1 MATTNPAPVTR
12 RPPYWTEA
20 CAELS
25 ARDLT
30 LAALI
35 RAYQQSELRYRS
47 DPFVTLARAIVAQQ
61 ISVKAA
67 DSIWNRLVEKT
78 GGIEAGAVAKARMRA
93 LRGCGLSERKAEYL
107 RDLGRQFACRAIVPE
122 RWHEMDDESVIDDLS
137 RLRGIGRWTAEMFL
151 IFNLQRPDVFP
162 TADLGLVRAIS
173 RRYNDDKPIGPRKL
187 KQLDRLW
194 RPWRTVATWYLWRS
208 LDPIPVEY

>member
-1 MATTNPAPVTR
+1 MANPAPTTR
-12 RPPYWTEA
+12 RPPYWTQA

-25 ARDLT
+25 ERDAT

-35 RAYQQSELRYRS
+35 RGYQNSEPRYRC
-47 DPFVTLARAIVAQQ
+47 DPFITLARAIVSQQ

-67 DSIWNRLVEKT
+67 ESIWNRLVDAT
-78 GGIEAGAVAKARMRA
+78 RGIDPGAFAKARMST
-93 LRGCGLSERKAEYL
+93 LRRCGLSERKAEYL
-107 RDLGRQFACRAIVPE
+107 RELGGQFVRQAIVPE

-137 RLRGIGRWTAEMFL
+137 QLRGIGRWTAEMYL

-162 TADLGLVRAIS
+162 IADLGLVRAIS
-173 RRYNDDKPIGPRKL
+173 RYYNNDKPVGPRKL
-187 KQLDRLW
+187 KQLDKLW

-208 LDPIPVEY
+208 LDPISVEY

>member
-1 MATTNPAPVTR
+1 MANPAPTTR
-12 RPPYWTEA
+12 RPAYWSEA

-30 LAALI
+30 LATLI
-35 RAYQQSELRYRS
+35 RGYRQSELRYRS

-67 DSIWNRLVEKT
+67 ESIWNRLVDAT
-78 GGIEAGAVAKARMRA
+78 GGIEAAVFAKARMSR

-107 RDLGRQFACRAIVPE
+107 RDLGRQFARQAIVPE

-137 RLRGIGRWTAEMFL
+137 QLRGIGRWTAEMYL

-162 TADLGLVRAIS
+162 IADLGLVRAIS
-173 RRYNDDKPIGPRKL
+173 RHYNNDKPIGPRKL
-187 KQLDRLW
+187 KQLDKLW